1 MDSRF
6 VLSLLFVLLFATP
19 LWATDPTKWDP
30 NKMQIGSPVVR
41 NWSWDYSDLQ
51 KAAGKWLD
59 TQSEADGVECDR
71 LADKLLADYKGR
83 VKTYVIVSELA
94 NLRGNK
100 DKAIELIRLAPE
112 KFTSYDDTVD
122 TRMPLPLFI
131 HFHIAAYAKQ
141 AGDLVTAREEYE
153 KILEE
158 IHRIPTDAKQ
168 RGGYAVEA
176 AICHLYIAEIDVAK
190 TGKTDALSQR
200 IKLIKELTP
209 PVIPDEE
216 RQLFPDSDTPFEMIV
231 KWADYQL
238 VKKTQG
244 AEASRSKCK
253 QPDELVD
260 LFMESHFVSNGL
272 DGGMLVGNE
281 KAIDILTQRMMNN
294 SKSEFDKGSIPL
306 WRGGLYEY
314 QKKYT
319 EAEKYYNILLQEESF
334 LSPSGGAG
342 LVRCKKLQGKNEEAE
357 VLRNQLKQKYPSI
370 NFKDKPKTEMKAF

>member
-1 MDSRF
+1 MDSKF

-19 LWATDPTKWDP
+19 LLATDPTKWDP
-30 NKMQIGSPVVR
+30 NKMQISSPVVR

-51 KAAGKWLD
+51 KATGKWLD
-59 TQSEADGVECDR
+59 TQSEADGVECDKR
-71 LADKLLADYKGR
+71 ADKLMADYKDR
-83 VKTYVIVSELA
+83 VEAYVVASELA
-94 NLRGNK
+94 NLRGYK
-100 DKAIELIRLAPE
+100 DKAIEIMRLVPE
-112 KFTSYDDTVD
+112 KFTGTGTIDA
-122 TRMPLPLFI
+122 RMPLPIFA

-141 AGDLVTAREEYE
+141 AGDLMTAKQEYEKAIEELSIDVKQREEYA
-153 KILEE
+153 I
-158 IHRIPTDAKQ
+158 T
-168 RGGYAVEA
+168 A

-238 VKKTQG
+238 VKKTQA
-244 AEASRSKCK
+244 AEVSRSKCK

-272 DGGMLVGNE
+272 DGGCMLVGNE

-294 SKSEFDKGSIPL
+294 SKSEFDKGSISL

-319 EAEKYYNILLQEESF
+319 EAEKYYDLLLQEESF
-334 LSPSGGAG
+334 LSPCGGAG
-342 LVRCKKLQGKNEEAE
+342 LVRCKKLQGKNDEAE

-370 NFKDKPKTEMKAF
+370 NFEDKPKTKMKPF